1 MRDLIGKVA
10 FVTGAASGIG
20 LAIARALARAGM
32 KVAMTD
38 LDEAR
43 LGQARGQVAASGGA
57 VHTGPL
63 DVSDYDAWQGAV
75 ASAEQALGPIAL
87 LVNNA
92 GIGGGGNVADENPA
106 RWRKV
111 LEINTLGTFYGCR
124 TVLPRLLEGGQEAH
138 IVNVAS
144 LSGLRSNPGM
154 SSYDASK
161 FAVVGLSDALR
172 LELQGTKVGLSVV
185 YPGMTRTKFVE
196 HSQEVIAK
204 ATGAA
209 PSAGSGVGNILAGG
223 MDPDKL
229 ADRVVRGVQAGEYH
243 IFTHVD
249 HKPMIE
255 AVFNDRLAA
264 FGENA
269 DPDYSEDIS
278 ALQARIAH
286 TQASPVGG

>member
-1 MRDLIGKVA
+1 MRELTGKVA
-10 FVTGAASGIG
+10 FVTGAGSGIG
-20 LAIARALARAGM
+20 LAIAAALARAGM
-32 KVAMTD
+32 KVVLAD

-43 LGQARGQVAASGGA
+43 LATAKAKVGGPIGAAQT
-57 VHTGPL
+57 VPL
-63 DVSDYDAWQGAV
+63 DVSSYEEWQNAV
-75 ASAEQALGPIAL
+75 ASAEQALGPVSL

-92 GIGGGGNVADENPA
+92 GIGGGGNVADDDPA
-106 RWRKV
+106 RWRRV

-124 TVLPRLLEGGQEAH
+124 TVLPRLLERGEEAH

-172 LELQGTKVGLSVV
+172 LELQGSPVGLSVV

-196 HSQEVIAK
+196 NSQELIAK
-204 ATGAA
+204 ATGVA
-209 PSAGSGVGNILAGG
+209 PSAESGVGDILAGG

-229 ADRVVRGVQAGEYH
+229 AERVVRGVRAGEYH

-249 HKPMIE
+249 HKPMIQ
-255 AVFNDRLAA
+255 AVFDDRLAA

-269 DPDYSEDIS
+269 DPDYHEDIA
-278 ALQARIAH
+278 ALQARIAS
-286 TQASPVGG
+286 TQASGSKG